1 MQVQIETEPKGYEP
15 KTLKIT
21 FETEEEYS
29 MFIDTIMYDISV
41 PELVYTHEPSKQR
54 KLQQMMIKIQRALF
68 KGWA

>member
-1 MQVQIETEPKGYEP
+1 MQVQIETEPKVYEP

-29 MFIDTIMYDISV
+29 MFIDTMMYNISI
-41 PELVYTHEPSKQR
+41 PELVYGHEPSKQT
-54 KLQQMMIKIQRALF
+54 KLVQMMIKIQRALF